1 VSFFNAGKRL
11 PFFGAPF
18 SRFKGKQDVPRY
30 ALDKWKKIQMNTLVA
45 LCAYSTLLSLAPL
58 AIGVVGLGGLVCGV
72 TAVGKLCEQCDS
84 GDSGGRIGAGTKG
97 EEAGLYGHSSTGG
110 GARNVQC

>member
-1 VSFFNAGKRL
+1 M
-11 PFFGAPF
+11 
-18 SRFKGKQDVPRY
+18 
-30 ALDKWKKIQMNTLVA
+30 QMNTLAA
-45 LCAYSTLLSLAPL
+45 LCPYSTLLSLAPL

-84 GDSGGRIGAGTKG
+84 GDSAGDSGGRIGAGTKG
-97 EEAGLYGHSSTGG
+97 EEAGLYGHSSSGG

>member
-1 VSFFNAGKRL
+1 MK
-11 PFFGAPF
+11 
-18 SRFKGKQDVPRY
+18 
-30 ALDKWKKIQMNTLVA
+30 TLVA

-84 GDSGGRIGAGTKG
+84 GGRTGAGTKG
-97 EEAGLYGHSSTGG
+97 EEAGLYGHSSSGG